1 MPKYIVENTATE
13 ERRECRTWR
22 AAMRAAAA
30 MGDPDRIHVI
40 ERDRDGEREYNVE
53 GQVLSRDGHYR

>member
-1 MPKYIVENTATE
+1 
-13 ERRECRTWR
+13 
-22 AAMRAAAA
+22 MRAAAA

-40 ERDRDGEREYNVE
+40 ERGRYGEREYNVE